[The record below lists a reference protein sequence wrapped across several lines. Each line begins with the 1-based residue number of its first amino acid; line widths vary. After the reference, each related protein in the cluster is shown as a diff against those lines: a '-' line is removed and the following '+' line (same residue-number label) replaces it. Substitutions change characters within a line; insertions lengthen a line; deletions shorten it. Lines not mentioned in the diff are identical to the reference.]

1 MLPFKGFCCHQKNV
15 AINDNWMWQK
25 LVPAHFVN
33 PALLCAA
40 ESMTR

>member
-25 LVPAHFVN
+25 LVPAHCVN
-33 PALLCAA
+33 QHFSVLQDQ
-40 ESMTR
+40 